1 MIAIRQQLGQK
12 RQVFLVSMG
21 GYDTHDGQRPHH
33 DELMG
38 ELDAGIDAF
47 FSNLHPFFAHRTAV
61 LVFSEFGRRVDQNA
75 SGTDHGTTGL
85 MMLVGPNVVGG
96 LHGQQ
101 PSLTNLDVRG
111 NMHHSMDFRS
121 VYASILDDWLDA
133 DAGEILGANYPTVDL
148 FSDGGG
154 SLFMDVNSD
163 AYYATPVGWLAAQG
177 ITNGTGPNTF
187 SPEDP
192 VTRGQMAAFL
202 FRYNGEPGG
211 SPHNPFADVA
221 RNRFFARP
229 IDWLYAQG
237 ITTGTSSTTFSPE
250 DVVSRGQMAT
260 FLWRMEGEESA
271 PQAGFADVNRGRYYA
286 EAVDWLYDRGIT
298 TGTSSTT
305 FSPEDPVTRGQ
316 MATFLWRLAGSP
328 A

>member
-1 MIAIRQQLGQK
+1 
-12 RQVFLVSMG
+12 
-21 GYDTHDGQRPHH
+21 
-33 DELMG
+33 
-38 ELDAGIDAF
+38 
-47 FSNLHPFFAHRTAV
+47 
-61 LVFSEFGRRVDQNA
+61 
-75 SGTDHGTTGL
+75 
-85 MMLVGPNVVGG
+85 
-96 LHGQQ
+96 
-101 PSLTNLDVRG
+101 
-111 NMHHSMDFRS
+111 
-121 VYASILDDWLDA
+121 
-133 DAGEILGANYPTVDL
+133 
-148 FSDGGG
+148 
-154 SLFMDVNSD
+154 
-163 AYYATPVGWLAAQG
+163 
-177 ITNGTGPNTF
+177 
-187 SPEDP
+187 
-192 VTRGQMAAFL
+192 MAAFL